1 MSIVRRV
8 LLSFSFLIASISYAD
23 VTNIYQTHCSG
34 CHGKN
39 LSGGSG
45 SSLID
50 NEWKYGGRDEDIA
63 QVIKYGAPDMGMP
76 AWGKILTDEDVRS
89 LVILIREET
98 KAASLTQMQAELAP
112 ENGVIEASGH
122 KYSLTTLAELNGVL
136 WGMAFL
142 PDGSILV
149 TERSGSLWQIS
160 DKKKRKIIDVAD
172 VWQHGQ
178 GGLLDVYLHP
188 DYLNNGWIYM
198 SYSHSVEPKLFGRDK
213 GITKIIRGK
222 IRNGQWQDQQTIFE
236 LDDKFHTSAGVHFG
250 SRLAIIDGYLFF
262 SIGDRG
268 DMALAQQLDKPNGKI
283 FRVHDDG
290 RVPKDNPFVDQ
301 KGALPEIWSYGH
313 RNPQGMTVARDGK
326 TLWITEHGPR
336 GGDEI
341 NIVEKGK
348 NYGWPVV
355 THGMNYNG
363 TPMTAHTSKPGMVD
377 PLHYWVPSIAVSDI
391 DFYSGEAFPLW
402 KNRLLVSGMASEELH
417 LLDVKGNSIEED
429 RIILKN
435 RGRIRDVAVGPK
447 GVIYLLLNNRGSKT
461 GKLVTMNPV
470 K

>member
-1 MSIVRRV
+1 MSVVRRV
-8 LLSFSFLIASISYAD
+8 LLSFYLLSASVSYAN

-50 NEWKYGGRDEDIA
+50 NEWKYGGRDEDITR
-63 QVIKYGAPDMGMP
+63 VITSGVLDMGMP
-76 AWGKILTDEDVRS
+76 AWDKLLTDEEVRS
-89 LVILIREET
+89 LVIFIREEA
-98 KAASLTQMQAELAP
+98 KAASLKQVQAELTP
-112 ENGVIEASGH
+112 DNGVIEAFGH
-122 KYSLTTLAELNGVL
+122 KYSLTTLAELDGVL
-136 WGMAFL
+136 WGMAFV
-142 PDGSILV
+142 PQGGILV
-149 TERSGSLWQIS
+149 TERSGSLWHVFE
-160 DKKKRKIIDVAD
+160 KKKQKIIDIAD
-172 VWQHGQ
+172 VWQYGQ

-188 DYLNNGWIYM
+188 DYQNNGWVYL
-198 SYSHSVEPKLFGRDK
+198 SYSHSHKSKMFGGNK

-222 IRNGQWQDQQTIFE
+222 IKNGQWQNQETIFE
-236 LDDKFHTSAGVHFG
+236 LDKKFHTSAGVHFG

-268 DMALAQQLDKPNGKI
+268 DMTLAQQLDKPNGKV

-290 RVPKDNPFVDQ
+290 RIPKDNPFVSQ

-313 RNPQGMTVARDGK
+313 RNPQGMTIAPDAK
-326 TLWITEHGPR
+326 NLWISEHGPR

-341 NIVEKGK
+341 NIVEKGA

-363 TPMTAHTSKPGMVD
+363 TPMTALTSKPGMVD
-377 PLHYWVPSIAVSDI
+377 PLYYWVPSIAVSDI
-391 DFYSGEAFPLW
+391 DFYSGKEFPLW
-402 KNRLLVSGMASEELH
+402 RNRLLVSGMASEELH
-417 LLDVKGNSIEED
+417 LLSVKGNSIDED
-429 RIILKN
+429 HIILKN
-435 RGRIRDVAVGPK
+435 RGRIRDVTVGPK
-447 GVIYLLLNNRGSKT
+447 GVVYLLLNDRGSKT
-461 GKLVTMNPV
+461 GKIVTMNSV